1 MTPHQAASPRELY
14 PFTFRRMSSPWS
26 QGPGPP
32 LESMVPPPAGHHR
45 TLTVLLAVEVLRAPH
60 PLVLAGTQAG
70 GQVWVS

>member
-1 MTPHQAASPRELY
+1 MVLRGFSPTSHQE
-14 PFTFRRMSSPWS
+14 
-26 QGPGPP
+26 
-32 LESMVPPPAGHHR
+32 